1 MLKTVAVSVTPWR
14 RSTPVVQSSSA
25 SFPVRARSNH
35 SLASRAA
42 SARSPRCGARTRSLA
57 GSFVLVLALAATAT
71 LAAPPTDAA
80 AAGSRMDR
88 TERRIVKLINS
99 YRARHGRPRL
109 RASGRLNRAADRHSR
124 EMLAHDF
131 FAHSSRNGTAASTRV
146 RRSSRAR
153 TVGENIAFI
162 GAGERRAARRVVGM
176 WIGSPPHRAVLLNSS
191 FRRIGVGRRGGD
203 LGGSRGD
210 AFTADFASRR

>member
-1 MLKTVAVSVTPWR
+1 MFKTVAVSVTPWR
-14 RSTPVVQSSSA
+14 RSAASKPCSSA
-25 SFPVRARSNH
+25 VFPVRSRPSHA
-35 SLASRAA
+35 LASGPRRGPA
-42 SARSPRCGARTRSLA
+42 SRWGACTRSLA
-57 GSFVLVLALAATAT
+57 GSFILALAIAATAT
-71 LAAPPTDAA
+71 LGAPPTDA

-88 TERRIVKLINS
+88 TERSIVKLINS

-109 RASGRLNRAADRHSR
+109 RTSGRLNRAADRHSR
-124 EMLAHDF
+124 EMVSHDF
-131 FAHSSRNGTAASTRV
+131 FAHPSRNGTAASTRV

-176 WIGSPPHRAVLLNSS
+176 WIDSAPHRAVLLGYS
-191 FRRIGVGRRGGD
+191 FRRIGVGRRAGD
-203 LGGSRGD
+203 LGGSRGN

>member
-1 MLKTVAVSVTPWR
+1 MFKTVAVSATPWR
-14 RSTPVVQSSSA
+14 RTRVARPCPMSV
-25 SFPVRARSNH
+25 FPVRGRSNH
-35 SLASRAA
+35 PLPRRATPTL
-42 SARSPRCGARTRSLA
+42 SSRCGARTRSLL
-57 GSFVLVLALAATAT
+57 GSFVLALALAATCT
-71 LAAPPTDAA
+71 LAAPPTDA

-99 YRARHGRPRL
+99 YRAKHGRPRL

-124 EMLAHDF
+124 EMVAHDF
-131 FAHSSRNGTAASTRV
+131 FAHPSRNGTAASTRV

-153 TVGENIAFI
+153 TVGENLAFI

-176 WIGSPPHRAVLLNSS
+176 WIESPPHRAVLLNSS

-203 LGGSRGD
+203 LGGSRGV

>member
-1 MLKTVAVSVTPWR
+1 MLKTVAVSATPWR
-14 RSTPVVQSSSA
+14 RTRAVRVRSMS
-25 SFPVRARSNH
+25 SFPLRGRANH
-35 SLASRAA
+35 RPSAA
-42 SARSPRCGARTRSLA
+42 VSTARCGTRTRSLV
-57 GSFVLVLALAATAT
+57 GSFVLALALAATAT
-71 LAAPPTDAA
+71 MAAPPTDA

-88 TERRIVKLINS
+88 TERKIVKLINS

-109 RASGRLNRAADRHSR
+109 RTSGRLNRAADRHSR

-153 TVGENIAFI
+153 SVGENIAFI
-162 GAGERRAARRVVGM
+162 GAGQRGAARRVVGM
-176 WIGSPPHRAVLLNSS
+176 WIASPGHRAVLLNRS
-191 FRRIGVGRRGGD
+191 FRRIGVGRRGGN
-203 LGGSRGD
+203 LGSSRGD